1 METNKVT
8 ELVLENVEKLLV
20 EGRVE
25 NIKKKWPDV
34 SWVVIDKLVEADPSK
49 TNKFLEW
56 AVKNYMKGRTIKWF
70 KDNANNNNNNSYYS
84 WTLEEVPDTSE
95 DSRWED
101 SYTFRRNTE
110 TSINTNKV
118 NDLKDNL
125 EHFFKNPSKYEIKDI
140 NQFKSAKEFED
151 AVDIAKQKLSRK
163 EMKETG
169 IDKVFEDDRFILM
182 MPKTHKASCR
192 YGARTRWCVTMRGYS
207 GYFENYFGQGPI
219 FFLIDKSQPE
229 RQYSPQYMY
238 DAPEYWKVA
247 IHYRPFNGRLDGGGQ
262 RALQYAKEMTK
273 EEFLD
278 GANIGNTRI
287 DYWNVQ
293 DDNKKESVVGKYLGG
308 PGRGQS
314 QRAQAILDQLKGVME
329 SYTKRIMGAYYDSL
343 DISDD
348 DLTKIKELK
357 SKLSELNRRSNDAYY
372 KLDRLRNSK
381 RTLQNFEDR
390 LETDERDDEYRKW
403 VEEQIVKAEEFIERL
418 TNEKRQLELETNEL
432 TQKINDLESKI
443 SSEGLVFY
451 DKEKNVPMNR

>member
-25 NIKKKWPDV
+25 NIKKKWPNT

-56 AVKNYMKGRTIKWF
+56 AVKNYMKGKNIKWF
-70 KDNANNNNNNSYYS
+70 KDNANNNNSSYYS
-84 WTLEEVPDTSE
+84 WTIDQVPDTSE
-95 DSRWED
+95 DPRWED
-101 SYTFRRNTE
+101 EYSLRRNTE
-110 TSINTNKV
+110 TSINTNKL

-151 AVDIAKQKLSRK
+151 AAEIAKQKLSRK
-163 EMKETG
+163 EMKDTG
-169 IDKVFEDDRFILM
+169 VDKVFEDDRFILM

-207 GYFENYFGQGPI
+207 GYFESYFGQGPI

-229 RQYSPQYMY
+229 RSWTPSYMSE
-238 DAPEYWKVA
+238 AENYWKVA
-247 IHYRPFNGRLDGGGQ
+247 IHYRPFNGRLSNNGQ
-262 RALQYAKEMTK
+262 RALQYAKDMTK
-273 EEFLD
+273 SEFLD

-308 PGRGQS
+308 PGRGQT
-314 QRAQAILDQLKGVME
+314 QRAGVILSQLKEVME
-329 SYTKRIMGAYYDSL
+329 RYTKKVMGDYYDSL
-343 DISDD
+343 DMSDD
-348 DLTKIKELK
+348 EMEKLQELK
-357 SKLSELNRRSNDAYY
+357 QKRDEESTFKSGVYY
-372 KLDRLRNSK
+372 KRDRLSNVR
-381 RTLQNFEDR
+381 RQLEYFRDR
-390 LETDERDDEYRKW
+390 LEDGSGDDEYRKW
-403 VEEQIVKAEEFIERL
+403 QEEQLEKTNQFID
-418 TNEKRQLELETNEL
+418 QLEEAERKSLTKINEL
-432 TQKINDLESKI
+432 DEKIKEIEDKM

-451 DKEKNVPMNR
+451 DKERNVPMDR

>member
-8 ELVLENVEKLLV
+8 ELVLESVEKLLV

-25 NIKKKWPDV
+25 NIKKKWPYT

-56 AVKNYMKGRTIKWF
+56 TVKNYMKGKTIKWF
-70 KDNANNNNNNSYYS
+70 KDNANNNSSYYG
-84 WTLEEVPDTSE
+84 WTLEQVPDTAEDEDWYSE
-95 DSRWED
+95 
-101 SYTFRRNTE
+101 YNLRRNTE
-110 TSINTNKV
+110 TDINNAKV
-118 NDLKDNL
+118 NELKDNL

-140 NQFKSAKEFED
+140 NQFKSSKEFED
-151 AVDIAKQKLSRK
+151 AVDVAKQKLSRK

-207 GYFENYFGQGPI
+207 GYFESYFSQGPI
-219 FFLIDKSQPE
+219 FFLIDKSQPA
-229 RQYSPQYMY
+229 RQYTPQYMY

-247 IHYRPFNGRLDGGGQ
+247 IHYRPFNGRLSNDGQ
-262 RALQYAKEMTK
+262 RALQYAKSMTK

-293 DDNKKESVVGKYLGG
+293 DDNKKESVVGRFLGG

-314 QRAQAILDQLKGVME
+314 QRAEVILNQLKSVME
-329 SYTKRIMGAYYDSL
+329 RYTKKVMGDYYDSL
-343 DISDD
+343 DISNEDVE
-348 DLTKIKELK
+348 KVQELK
-357 SKLSELNRRSNDAYY
+357 NKRSELNQIASNLYY
-372 KLDRLRNSK
+372 KVDRLQMAVNR
-381 RTLQNFEDR
+381 LQNFEDR
-390 LETDERDDEYRKW
+390 LETDENDDEYREW
-403 VEEQIVKAEEFIERL
+403 VREQIEKAEEFIVKLSDERGKAQS
-418 TNEKRQLELETNEL
+418 EQSDIES
-432 TQKINDLESKI
+432 KINDLESKM
-443 SSEGLVFY
+443 SSKGLHFY

>member
-8 ELVLENVEKLLV
+8 ELVLESVEKLLV

-25 NIKKKWPDV
+25 NIKKKWPNV
-34 SWVVIDKLVEADPSK
+34 SWDVIDKLVEADPSK

-70 KDNANNNNNNSYYS
+70 KDNANNNSSYYT

-95 DSRWED
+95 DPRWED

-110 TSINTNKV
+110 TSINTNKL

-151 AVDIAKQKLSRK
+151 AAEIAKQKLSRK
-163 EMKETG
+163 EMKDTG
-169 IDKVFEDDRFILM
+169 VDKVFEDDRFILM

-207 GYFENYFGQGPI
+207 GYFESYFGQGPI

-229 RQYSPQYMY
+229 RSWTPSYMR
-238 DAPEYWKVA
+238 DAENYWKLA

-262 RALQYAKEMTK
+262 RALQYAKDMTK
-273 EEFLD
+273 SEFLA
-278 GANIGNTRI
+278 GANIDNTRI

-308 PGRGQS
+308 PGRGQT
-314 QRAQAILDQLKGVME
+314 QRAGVILSQLKEVME
-329 SYTKRIMGAYYDSL
+329 RYTKKVMGDYYDSL
-343 DISDD
+343 DMSDD
-348 DLTKIKELK
+348 EMEKLQELKQKRVEENDFKSGVYYKRDRLSNVRRQLQYFRERLEDGSGDDEYIKWQEEQLEKTNQFIDQLEEAERKSLTKIDELDEKIKEI
-357 SKLSELNRRSNDAYY
+357 
-372 KLDRLRNSK
+372 
-381 RTLQNFEDR
+381 ED
-390 LETDERDDEYRKW
+390 KM
-403 VEEQIVKAEEFIERL
+403 
-418 TNEKRQLELETNEL
+418 
-432 TQKINDLESKI
+432 

-451 DKEKNVPMNR
+451 DKERNVPMDR

>member
-25 NIKKKWPDV
+25 NIKKKWPDT

-56 AVKNYMKGRTIKWF
+56 MVKNYMNGKNIKWF
-70 KDNANNNNNNSYYS
+70 KDNANNSSSYYS
-84 WTLEEVPDTSE
+84 WTIDQVPDTAE
-95 DSRWED
+95 DPRWENEY
-101 SYTFRRNTE
+101 SLSRNAM
-110 TSINTNKV
+110 TSIGNEKV
-118 NDLKDNL
+118 NVLKDNL

-151 AVDIAKQKLSRK
+151 ATEIAKQKLSRK
-163 EMKETG
+163 EMKDTG
-169 IDKVFEDDRFILM
+169 VDKVFEDDRFILM

-207 GYFENYFGQGPI
+207 GYFESYFGQGPI

-229 RQYSPQYMY
+229 RSWTPSYMR
-238 DAPEYWKVA
+238 DAENYWKLA
-247 IHYRPFNGRLDGGGQ
+247 IHYRPFNGRLSGDGQ
-262 RALQYAKEMTK
+262 RALQYAKDMTK
-273 EEFLD
+273 SEFLA

-308 PGRGQS
+308 PGRGQT
-314 QRAQAILDQLKGVME
+314 QRAGVILSQLKEVME
-329 SYTKRIMGAYYDSL
+329 RYTKKVMGDYYDSL
-343 DISDD
+343 DMSDD
-348 DLTKIKELK
+348 EMEKLQELK
-357 SKLSELNRRSNDAYY
+357 QKRDEESTFKNGVYY
-372 KLDRLRNSK
+372 KRDRLSNVR
-381 RTLQNFEDR
+381 RQLEYFRDR
-390 LETDERDDEYRKW
+390 LEDGSGDDEYRKW
-403 VEEQIVKAEEFIERL
+403 QEEQLEKTNQFID
-418 TNEKRQLELETNEL
+418 QLEEAERKSLTKIDEL
-432 TQKINDLESKI
+432 DEKIKEVEDKM

-451 DKEKNVPMNR
+451 DKERNVPMNR